1 MVLTFFNKI
10 CIKLHKSRTLI
21 IQIFFFGLFLHKNLL
36 FFILHIYILKYS
48 QITNFTQLFI
58 NIIIFQILIIFLS
71 SRIYNN

>member
-10 CIKLHKSRTLI
+10 CIKLHKSRTNRT
-21 IQIFFFGLFLHKNLL
+21 IFFFWFFLHKNLL

-58 NIIIFQILIIFLS
+58 NIIIFKILIIFLS